1 MSHKEIIFAR
11 KKLRRSFFVFPPSRL
26 IFSSRLPGLQTKLTV
41 QKGNQYPRKRFTPL
55 PLPTMH
61 YASIENLAKSFGIRT
76 LFKNISFYVEE
87 GDKIALVARNGS
99 GKSTLLKIIAGL
111 DTADSGTVWV
121 HKDIKV
127 IMLQQDTHFEEMKSI
142 WDNVLRMDNPVVK
155 VVKEYEMCLEQEE
168 ENIEKLTDLMA
179 RVDEL
184 NAWSFESELKQILGK
199 LNLHHLNEPVKNL
212 SGGQRKRV
220 ALAQALIEA
229 QLHEGKCLLI
239 LDEPTNHLD
248 VEMIEWLEDYL
259 SAQKVTLLCVTH
271 DRYFLDAV
279 CNEILEMEDEKIY
292 VYKGNYDYF
301 LEQKSL
307 RQEVQ
312 ASELQKDKNIFR
324 KELEWMRKQPKA
336 RTTKSKS
343 RQDAFADIEERVSK
357 RKEETDVSLQV
368 KMTRLG
374 GKVLEMKK
382 IYKSYG
388 DKVILKGFDHTF
400 KKGERIGI
408 VGKNGIGKSTF
419 LKIALQQEKPD
430 SGKVNHGDTV
440 VFGNFNQEGLQ
451 YKEDKRAIEYVKDF
465 AEFFPL
471 ADGTKISATQFME
484 KFGFASEQQYTPLSK
499 LSGGEKR
506 RLHLL
511 SILFLNPNFLILD
524 EPTNDLD
531 LQTLRTLEE
540 FLLDFPGCI
549 LIVSHDR
556 YFMDRMVD
564 HLFAFEGDG
573 VIKDF
578 PGNYTLYREWKSTVD
593 RDSSTGPG
601 GLAVDRGAS
610 EEKQA
615 PAIKAEQRTTNI
627 GQRKPSFKE
636 KHEFEQLEKE
646 MPELQKEKAALE
658 EKMNSGSMDYDA
670 LQKAA
675 QRISSIVQLLDEK
688 EMRWLELSERI

>member
-1 MSHKEIIFAR
+1 
-11 KKLRRSFFVFPPSRL
+11 
-26 IFSSRLPGLQTKLTV
+26 
-41 QKGNQYPRKRFTPL
+41 
-55 PLPTMH
+55 MH
-61 YASIENLAKSFGIRT
+61 YASVENISKSFGIRT

-87 GDKIALVARNGS
+87 GDKIAFVARNGT

-111 DTADSGTVWV
+111 DTADDGTVWV
-121 HKDIKV
+121 HKDVKV
-127 IMLQQDTHFEEMKSI
+127 IMLQQDTAFDNNKSI
-142 WDNVLRMDNPVVK
+142 WDNVLRMDNPIVK
-155 VVKEYEMCLEQEE
+155 VVKEYEMYLEDGGHDARLNESFGQE
-168 ENIEKLTDLMA
+168 NKLHQLIDKLS
-179 RVDEL
+179 EL
-184 NAWSFESELKQILGK
+184 NAWNFESDLKQILGK

-220 ALAQALIEA
+220 ALAQALIES
-229 QLHEGKCLLI
+229 QLHEGRCLLI

-248 VEMIEWLEDYL
+248 VEMIEWLENFL
-259 SAQKVTLLCVTH
+259 SSQKSTLLLVTH
-271 DRYFLDAV
+271 DRYFLDTV
-279 CNEILEMEDEKIY
+279 CNEIIEMEDEKLY
-292 VYKGNYDYF
+292 VYKGDYDYF

-312 ASELQKDKNIFR
+312 QSELQKDKNIFR

-343 RQDAFADIEERVSK
+343 RQDAFVDIQDRITQQNDVVE
-357 RKEETDVSLQV
+357 VSLQV

-374 GKVLEMKK
+374 GKVVEMKK

-388 DKVILKGFDHTF
+388 DKPIMKAFDYTF
-400 KKGERIGI
+400 KRGERIGI
-408 VGKNGIGKSTF
+408 VGKNGVGKSTF
-419 LKIALQQEKPD
+419 LKIALGTEPPD
-430 SGKVNHGDTV
+430 SGKINHGDTV
-440 VFGNFNQEGLQ
+440 VFGNFAQEGLQ

-471 ADGTKISATQFME
+471 ADGSKISASQFME
-484 KFGFASEQQYTPLSK
+484 KFGFNAQQQFTPLSK

-511 SILFLNPNFLILD
+511 SVLFLNPNFLILD

-540 FLLDFPGCI
+540 FLKDFPGCI

-556 YFMDRMVD
+556 YFMDRVVD

-578 PGNYTLYREWKSTVD
+578 PGNYSEYREWKEREKTSDKLQVTRSKETAFQVPPP
-593 RDSSTGPG
+593 PG
-601 GLAVDRGAS
+601 EVRRGL
-610 EEKQA
+610 
-615 PAIKAEQRTTNI
+615 
-627 GQRKPSFKE
+627 SFKE
-636 KHEFEQLEKE
+636 KHEFEKLEQE
-646 MPELQKEKAALE
+646 MAALQKEKISLE
-658 EKMNSGSMDYDA
+658 EKMNSGSLGFDE

-675 QRISSIVQLLDEK
+675 ERINEIIKLLDEK
-688 EMRWLELSERI
+688 EMRWLELSERM

>member
-1 MSHKEIIFAR
+1 
-11 KKLRRSFFVFPPSRL
+11 
-26 IFSSRLPGLQTKLTV
+26 
-41 QKGNQYPRKRFTPL
+41 
-55 PLPTMH
+55 MH
-61 YASIENLAKSFGIRT
+61 YGSIENISKSFGIRT
-76 LFKNISFYVEE
+76 LFENISFHIEE

-99 GKSTLLKIIAGL
+99 GKTTLLKIIAGL
-111 DTADSGTVWV
+111 DTSDSGSVWV
-121 HKDIKV
+121 RKEVKV
-127 IMLQQDTHFEEMKSI
+127 IMLQQETVFDENKSI
-142 WDNVLRMDNPVVK
+142 WDNVLRLDNPVVK
-155 VVKEYEMCLEQEE
+155 AVKDYEMFLEAETDDVDL
-168 ENIEKLTDLMA
+168 LTDLMGKL
-179 RVDEL
+179 DEY
-184 NAWSFESELKQILGK
+184 NAWNFENDLQQILGK

-220 ALAQALIEA
+220 ALAQALIES
-229 QLHEGKCLLI
+229 QIHEGKCLLI

-248 VEMIEWLEDYL
+248 VSMIEWLEDFL
-259 SAQKVTLLCVTH
+259 SAQKITLLLVTH

-279 CNEILEMEDEKIY
+279 CNEIIEIDEGKVFEY
-292 VYKGNYDYF
+292 RGDYDYF

-307 RQEVQ
+307 RQENE

-343 RQDAFADIEERVSK
+343 RQDAYAVLEDKVSLK
-357 RKEETDVSLQV
+357 KEDTELSLQV

-382 IYKSYG
+382 INKAYG
-388 DKVILKGFDHTF
+388 DNVLIKGFDYTF
-400 KKGERIGI
+400 KRGERIGI
-408 VGKNGIGKSTF
+408 VGKNGAGKSTF
-419 LKIALQQEKPD
+419 LKIALHQEQPD
-430 SGKVNHGDTV
+430 SGKINHGDTV

-471 ADGTKISATQFME
+471 ADGTKISASQFME
-484 KFGFASEQQYTPLSK
+484 KFGFNAEQQYTPLSK

-506 RLHLL
+506 RLHLM

-556 YFMDRMVD
+556 YFMDRLVD

-573 VIKDF
+573 VIRDF
-578 PGNYTLYREWKSTVD
+578 PGNYTQYRAQVKANTLASVPQPKTEAVEVKQPEPKPV
-593 RDSSTGPG
+593 TGQQK
-601 GLAVDRGAS
+601 L
-610 EEKQA
+610 
-615 PAIKAEQRTTNI
+615 
-627 GQRKPSFKE
+627 SFKE
-636 KHEFEQLEKE
+636 KMELETLEKE
-646 MPELQKEKAALE
+646 MPSLQKEKENQEQQMGEGKMGFE
-658 EKMNSGSMDYDA
+658 E

-675 QRISSIVQLLDEK
+675 ERVSEIIALLDTK

>member
-1 MSHKEIIFAR
+1 
-11 KKLRRSFFVFPPSRL
+11 
-26 IFSSRLPGLQTKLTV
+26 
-41 QKGNQYPRKRFTPL
+41 
-55 PLPTMH
+55 MH
-61 YASIENLAKSFGIRT
+61 YASIENISKSFGIRT
-76 LFKNISFYVEE
+76 LFKDISFYIEE

-111 DTADSGTVWV
+111 DTADEGTIWV
-121 HKDIKV
+121 RKEVKV
-127 IMLQQDTHFEEMKSI
+127 IMLQQETPFDENKSI
-142 WDNVLRMDNPVVK
+142 WDNILRLDNPAVK
-155 VVKEYEMCLEQEE
+155 VVKEYEMF
-168 ENIEKLTDLMA
+168 IESGTDDVDHLTELMG
-179 RVDEL
+179 RLDEY
-184 NAWSFESELKQILGK
+184 NAWNLENELQQILGK

-229 QLHEGKCLLI
+229 QIHEGKCLLI

-248 VEMIEWLEDYL
+248 VGMIEWLEDFL
-259 SAQKVTLLCVTH
+259 SAQKITLLLVTH

-279 CNEILEMEDEKIY
+279 CNEIIEIDEGKVFEY
-292 VYKGNYDYF
+292 RGDYDYF

-307 RQEVQ
+307 RQETQ

-343 RQDAFADIEERVSK
+343 RQDAFAVIEERVSQK
-357 RKEETDVSLQV
+357 KEELEVSLQV

-374 GKVLEMKK
+374 GKILEMKK
-382 IYKSYG
+382 VNKAYG
-388 DKVILKGFDHTF
+388 DKVLIKGFDYTF
-400 KKGERIGI
+400 KRGERIGI
-408 VGKNGIGKSTF
+408 VGKNGAGKSTF
-419 LKIALQQEKPD
+419 LKIALLQEPPD
-430 SGKVNHGDTV
+430 SGKINHGDTV

-471 ADGTKISATQFME
+471 ADGSKISASQFME
-484 KFGFASEQQYTPLSK
+484 KFGFSAEQQYTPLSK

-511 SILFLNPNFLILD
+511 SVLFVNPNFLILD

-540 FLLDFPGCI
+540 FLMDFPGCI

-556 YFMDRMVD
+556 YFMDRLVD

-573 VIKDF
+573 VIRDF
-578 PGNYTLYREWKSTVD
+578 PGNYTQYREQLKNNTLTGSFIKSNDEPEVKPVKTQPPTN
-593 RDSSTGPG
+593 SSSNQK
-601 GLAVDRGAS
+601 L
-610 EEKQA
+610 
-615 PAIKAEQRTTNI
+615 
-627 GQRKPSFKE
+627 SFKE
-636 KHEFEQLEKE
+636 KFEFEALEKE
-646 MPELQKEKAALE
+646 LPLLQKEKEELEGKMAAGNL
-658 EKMNSGSMDYDA
+658 SFDQ
-670 LQKAA
+670 LQKTAA
-675 QRISSIVQLLDEK
+675 RIGELIGLIDEK
-688 EMRWLELSERI
+688 EMRWLELSEKN

>member
-1 MSHKEIIFAR
+1 
-11 KKLRRSFFVFPPSRL
+11 
-26 IFSSRLPGLQTKLTV
+26 
-41 QKGNQYPRKRFTPL
+41 
-55 PLPTMH
+55 
-61 YASIENLAKSFGIRT
+61 
-76 LFKNISFYVEE
+76 
-87 GDKIALVARNGS
+87 
-99 GKSTLLKIIAGL
+99 
-111 DTADSGTVWV
+111 
-121 HKDIKV
+121 
-127 IMLQQDTHFEEMKSI
+127 
-142 WDNVLRMDNPVVK
+142 
-155 VVKEYEMCLEQEE
+155 
-168 ENIEKLTDLMA
+168 
-179 RVDEL
+179 
-184 NAWSFESELKQILGK
+184 
-199 LNLHHLNEPVKNL
+199 
-212 SGGQRKRV
+212 
-220 ALAQALIEA
+220 
-229 QLHEGKCLLI
+229 
-239 LDEPTNHLD
+239 
-248 VEMIEWLEDYL
+248 MIEWLEDYL

-279 CNEILEMEDEKIY
+279 CNEILEMDDEKIY
-292 VYKGNYDYF
+292 VYKGDYDYF

-343 RQDAFADIEERVSK
+343 RQDAFVDIEERVSQ

-382 IYKSYG
+382 INKRYG
-388 DKVILKGFDHTF
+388 DKIILKGFDYTF
-400 KKGERIGI
+400 KRGERIGI

-419 LKIALQQEKPD
+419 LKIALQQEIPD

-451 YKEDKRAIEYVKDF
+451 YKEDKRAIDYVKDF

-471 ADGTKISATQFME
+471 ADGGKISATQFME

-578 PGNYTLYREWKSTVD
+578 PGNYTLYREWKKQEESNVSRLSLNEKKSAETT
-593 RDSSTGPG
+593 TGQQET
-601 GLAVDRGAS
+601 RNEKRTTS
-610 EEKQA
+610 NEKQ
-615 PAIKAEQRTTNI
+615 KF
-627 GQRKPSFKE
+627 SFKE
-636 KHEFEQLEKE
+636 KFEFDQLEKE
-646 MPELQKEKAALE
+646 IPELQNEKTALE
-658 EKMNSGSMDYDA
+658 DKMNSGGIEFET

-675 QRISSIVQLLDEK
+675 ERISIIVQLLDEK
-688 EMRWLELSERI
+688 EMRWLELSERL

>member
-1 MSHKEIIFAR
+1 
-11 KKLRRSFFVFPPSRL
+11 
-26 IFSSRLPGLQTKLTV
+26 
-41 QKGNQYPRKRFTPL
+41 
-55 PLPTMH
+55 MH
-61 YASIENLAKSFGIRT
+61 YASVENLSKSFGIRT

-87 GDKIALVARNGS
+87 GDKIAFVARNGS

-111 DTADSGTVWV
+111 DHADGGTVWV

-127 IMLQQDTHFEEMKSI
+127 IMLQQDTPFEENKSI

-155 VVKEYEMCLEQEE
+155 VVKAYEQCLEEDAD
-168 ENIEKLTDLMA
+168 NIEKLTDLMA
-179 RVDEL
+179 LVDEL
-184 NAWSFESELKQILGK
+184 NAWNFESELKQILGK

-220 ALAQALIEA
+220 ALAQSLIEM

-248 VEMIEWLEDYL
+248 VSMIEWLEDYL
-259 SAQKVTLLCVTH
+259 SAQKVTLLLVTH
-271 DRYFLDAV
+271 DRYFLDTV
-279 CNEILEMEDEKIY
+279 CNEILEMDEEKIFT
-292 VYKGNYDYF
+292 YKGDYDYF
-301 LEQKSL
+301 LEQKSM

-343 RQDAFADIEERVSK
+343 RQDAFAVVEERVSLK
-357 RKEETDVSLQV
+357 KEDAEVSLQV

-374 GKVLEMKK
+374 GKILEMKK
-382 IYKSYG
+382 INKSYG
-388 DKVILKGFDHTF
+388 DKVLIKNFDYTF
-400 KKGERIGI
+400 KRGERVGI
-408 VGKNGIGKSTF
+408 VGKNGVGKSTF
-419 LKIALQQEKPD
+419 LKIALHQEKPD
-430 SGKVNHGDTV
+430 SGKINHGDTV
-440 VFGNFNQEGLQ
+440 VFGNFDQEGLK

-471 ADGTKISATQFME
+471 ADGSKISASQFME
-484 KFGFASEQQYTPLSK
+484 KFGFNAEQQYTPLSK

-511 SILFLNPNFLILD
+511 AVLFLNPNFLILD

-578 PGNYTLYREWKSTVD
+578 PGNYSQYREALANEKF
-593 RDSSTGPG
+593 TGYEVVAEKIPVVEE
-601 GLAVDRGAS
+601 AVV
-610 EEKQA
+610 KQKNNNE
-615 PAIKAEQRTTNI
+615 IK
-627 GQRKPSFKE
+627 KLSFKE
-636 KHEFEQLEKE
+636 KHEFETIEKE
-646 MPELQKEKAALE
+646 MPALQKEKETIE
-658 EKMNSGSMDYDA
+658 EKMNSGNLNFEE

-675 QRISSIVQLLDEK
+675 ARVGEIVALLDEK
-688 EMRWLELSERI
+688 EMRWLELSERTA

>member
-1 MSHKEIIFAR
+1 
-11 KKLRRSFFVFPPSRL
+11 
-26 IFSSRLPGLQTKLTV
+26 
-41 QKGNQYPRKRFTPL
+41 
-55 PLPTMH
+55 MH

-76 LFKNISFYVEE
+76 LFKNISFYIEE

-99 GKSTLLKIIAGL
+99 GKTTLLKIIAGL

-127 IMLQQDTHFEEMKSI
+127 IMLQQETQFEESKTI
-142 WDNVLRMDNPVVK
+142 WDNVLRMNNPVVK
-155 VVKEYEMCLEQEE
+155 AVKEYEMCLEQEP
-168 ENIEKLTDLMA
+168 ENIDKLTSLMTK
-179 RVDEL
+179 VDEL
-184 NAWSFESELKQILGK
+184 NAWNFESELQQILGK
-199 LNLHHLNEPVKNL
+199 LNLHHLNESVKNL

-229 QLHEGKCLLI
+229 QLHQGKCLLI

-248 VEMIEWLEDYL
+248 VQMIEWLEDYL
-259 SAQKVTLLCVTH
+259 SAQKITLLCVTH

-279 CNEILEMEDEKIY
+279 CNEILEIDDEKVY
-292 VYKGNYDYF
+292 VYKGDYDYF

-307 RQEVQ
+307 RHEVQ
-312 ASELQKDKNIFR
+312 ASELQKDKNIYR

-343 RQDAFADIEERVSK
+343 RQDAFADIEERISQ
-357 RKEETDVSLQV
+357 RKEETDISLQV

-374 GKVLEMKK
+374 GKVLELKK
-382 IYKSYG
+382 IYKSYN
-388 DKVILKGFDHTF
+388 DKIILKGFDYTF

-408 VGKNGIGKSTF
+408 VGKNGVGKSTF
-419 LKIALQQEKPD
+419 LKIALLQEKPD

-451 YKEDKRAIEYVKDF
+451 YKEDKRAIEYVKEI

-471 ADGTKISATQFME
+471 ADGGKISATQFME
-484 KFGFASEQQYTPLSK
+484 KFGFTAEQQYTPLSK

-511 SILFLNPNFLILD
+511 SILFCNPNFLILD

-573 VIKDF
+573 IIKDF
-578 PGNYTLYREWKSTVD
+578 PGNYSLYRQHKLAEVKNALPDVSNSLTGKQTPGPKTQQPPKSN
-593 RDSSTGPG
+593 
-601 GLAVDRGAS
+601 
-610 EEKQA
+610 Q
-615 PAIKAEQRTTNI
+615 
-627 GQRKPSFKE
+627 QRKPTFKE
-636 KHEFEQLEKE
+636 KYEFDQLEKDITALQNE
-646 MPELQKEKAALE
+646 KNELEV
-658 EKMNSGSMDYDA
+658 KMNSSTLNYET
-670 LQKAA
+670 LQEVAN
-675 QRISSIVQLLDEK
+675 RISVIVNELDEK
-688 EMRWLELSERI
+688 EMRWLELSELM